1 MKRLIILPLLISAV
15 SPYADAGVD
24 PSCRGCASGK
34 LMLQCDHYVV
44 KQGKMEMRS
53 ACEKYAEIVDVD
65 GASAKAAWY
74 YLLAGKVGKA
84 HDAAKRAIELGQVF
98 ANEYMAYALLIQ
110 GKEKEA
116 EEAMQL
122 FRKGVAQHS
131 FFKTD
136 IASLQQFYP
145 NVDFSILAD

>member
-1 MKRLIILPLLISAV
+1 MKKMILLPLLTGMLSLHAE
-15 SPYADAGVD
+15 VD

-53 ACEKYAEIVDVD
+53 ACEKYAEIVNVD

-74 YLLAGKVGKA
+74 YLLADKVDKA
-84 HDAAKRAIELGQVF
+84 RDAAKRAIELGQVY

-110 GKEKEA
+110 GREEEA
-116 EEAMQL
+116 KRAMQL
-122 FRKGVAQHS
+122 FRKGVKQNS
-131 FFKTD
+131 FFRTD
-136 IASLQQFYP
+136 IKTLQKFYP
-145 NVDFSILAD
+145 KVDFGVLAD